1 MADSE
6 TIERLLQAIAQQQT
20 TIAQLTRAVNE
31 QAQITAG
38 LVGAVAELLGEE
50 LGTPADDAGSAHGA
64 TGDGIERDWDGN
76 PI

>member
-6 TIERLLQAIAQQQT
+6 TIERLLQAITQQQ
-20 TIAQLTRAVNE
+20 IAIEKLTRAVSE

-50 LGTPADDAGSAHGA
+50 LGTPVDETGAWSSAA
-64 TGDGIERDWDGN
+64 GDGIERDWDGN